1 MHFGSYKGSFLH
13 RLRDSFLK
21 ALKLNLFSLNTVWQ
35 LGFILDEIC
44 DRNQEIDI
52 MEFGIFGTSEK
63 LKILAYWN
71 KMIAQLF
78 IKGLPILIKMDN
90 KDWIYP
96 SSWINLKKNDKMY
109 ETTVITYWTEGRST
123 LISEIR
129 VL

>member
-1 MHFGSYKGSFLH
+1 
-13 RLRDSFLK
+13 
-21 ALKLNLFSLNTVWQ
+21 
-35 LGFILDEIC
+35 
-44 DRNQEIDI
+44 
-52 MEFGIFGTSEK
+52 
-63 LKILAYWN
+63 
-71 KMIAQLF
+71 MIAQLF

-96 SSWINLKKNDKMY
+96 SSWINLKKTDKMY